1 MGSSVHQSPARIC
14 AKFRLK
20 KSRSIKPCRVL
31 SLPFGQEKIQQSNIR
46 IPKMEDILIMCNL
59 SSLAKCWKSSEHVGD
74 LLQVGSEVLVIWQ
87 DSDCWFSNQWH
98 GSPKKHTRG
107 GILRLWGSIW
117 VPSSSAS
124 LRQRWSSILK
134 TQKIPT
140 AWPVENT
147 SAHNGLAKQVGGW
160 IHTSLSLK
168 GLYNEVGNLC
178 PTFLRKKTYST

>member
-107 GILRLWGSIW
+107 DSTVVGLNLSPIIISIT
-117 VPSSSAS
+117 SSKVKQHPEDAEDPNCMTGWKYICT
-124 LRQRWSSILK
+124 QWPCK
-134 TQKIPT
+134 TSGGVNSHQPIT
-140 AWPVENT
+140 ERPV
-147 SAHNGLAKQVGGW
+147 
-160 IHTSLSLK
+160 
-168 GLYNEVGNLC
+168 
-178 PTFLRKKTYST
+178 